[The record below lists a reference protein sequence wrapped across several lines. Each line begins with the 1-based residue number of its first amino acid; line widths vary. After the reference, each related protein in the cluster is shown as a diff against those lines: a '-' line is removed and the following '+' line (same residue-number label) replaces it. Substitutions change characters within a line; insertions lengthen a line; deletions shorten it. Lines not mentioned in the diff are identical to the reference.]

1 MKHYIVR
8 DLQGGGFMSW
18 THQEPQ
24 TKQQIRSYLYQM
36 ANNDKMCEEDMWQWN
51 DFKLDEALSDW
62 GIELEEVY

>member
-1 MKHYIVR
+1 
-8 DLQGGGFMSW
+8 MSW

-62 GIELEEVY
+62 DIELEEVY